1 MCSLATVVGCV
12 SLALAAPDEEPVHR
26 SIVAR
31 VPFES
36 EGNLLYLTGRAGASR
51 PLTLLLETGAGMTAL
66 HSPLAEELGVEITA
80 TVPGGGAGE
89 RQIDVRLGSL
99 GSLEVGDA
107 HVEDMTVSFMPLD
120 HLWEYAGRR
129 FDGLLGQ
136 DFLRRYAVEIGY
148 AAGELR
154 LHDPERFEYS
164 GTGQKLTFTSWMNLI
179 LVDAS
184 VVQPGID
191 PVPGR
196 FVLDT
201 GAGDLAALVLS
212 APFVSEHG
220 LRRPGQPFLSPPVA
234 GQGIGGAVAADIGR
248 VSELRLGDLVLR
260 QPITTFTR
268 DGGGFFATADCAG
281 VIGNETLRRFRFFID
296 YERNEVVLEPN
307 AALGET
313 FDYDTSGMTVLME
326 GADLD
331 VARVAIVLEGS
342 PAAEAGVM
350 PGDVLLEIDGRPV
363 SKLALIGE
371 ILRAPGRYELLL
383 RRGDQVLKAQIA
395 TRNLI

>member
-1 MCSLATVVGCV
+1 MHSVATVMGCV
-12 SLALAAPDEEPVHR
+12 SLALASPNEESVR
-26 SIVAR
+26 ASVVAR

-36 EGNLLYLTGRAGASR
+36 EGNLLYLTGRAGAAR

-66 HSPLAEELGVEITA
+66 HSPLAEELHVEITA
-80 TVPGGGAGE
+80 TVPGGGAGG
-89 RQIDVRLGSL
+89 RQIEVRLGSL

-107 HVEDMTVSFMPLD
+107 RVEGMAVSFIPLD
-120 HLWEYAGRR
+120 HLWKYSGRR

-136 DFLRRYAVEIGY
+136 DFLRRYAVEIDY

-164 GTGQKLTFTSWMNLI
+164 GAGQTLPFTSSMNL
-179 LVDAS
+179 VSVEAS

-191 PVPGR
+191 PAPGR

-212 APFVSEHG
+212 APFVADHA
-220 LRRPGQPFLSPPVA
+220 LRRPGQPVLSPPVA

-248 VSELRLGDLVLR
+248 VAELRLGDLVLR
-260 QPITTFTR
+260 QPIATFTR
-268 DGGGFFATADCAG
+268 DGAGFFAAGDYAG
-281 VIGNETLRRFRFFID
+281 VIGNETLRRFRLFID
-296 YERNEVVLEPN
+296 YKRSEVALEPN

-342 PAAEAGVM
+342 PSAEAGVM
-350 PGDVLLEIDGRPV
+350 PGDVLLEVDGRPA
-363 SKLALIGE
+363 SKLATIRA
-371 ILRAPGRYELLL
+371 ILQAPGCYELLL
-383 RRGDQVLKAQIA
+383 RRGEQTLKRTIE